1 MLGKARLIASSL
13 ASCAAVT
20 AAILCFVALVPLA
33 GCEQGEGQR
42 CQTSDDC
49 ESGLVCPAST
59 GVCQPSNLANDGGLP
74 PPDANGTGPQP
85 ADAAVD
91 AAVDAA
97 PLPEDATPLPDD
109 AAVDA
114 APAAG

>member
-1 MLGKARLIASSL
+1 VLSARHMLAKARLIASSL

-20 AAILCFVALVPLA
+20 SAVLCFVALVPLA

-49 ESGLVCPAST
+49 QSGLVCPAST
-59 GVCQPSNLANDGGLP
+59 RVCQPANQGNDGAIS
-74 PPDANGTGPQP
+74 PDAGVDGGPLP
-85 ADAAVD
+85 DDAAVD
-91 AAVDAA
+91 ATVDAA
-97 PLPEDATPLPDD
+97 PLPDD

-114 APAAG
+114 AP